1 MIVEGGCHCGA
12 VRFRAQSALTET
24 SRCNCSICAKGR
36 FWKTMVAASLFTVT
50 KGEANLG
57 DYGEN
62 IHHRFCKTCG
72 VKVFGTVSFEGQDL
86 VAINVMSID
95 GLTPA
100 QLAALPVKYEDG
112 RHDASA
118 QKPAV
123 SSYL

>member
-36 FWKTMVAASLFTVT
+36 FW
-50 KGEANLG
+50 
-57 DYGEN
+57 
-62 IHHRFCKTCG
+62 KTCG